1 MTPEATM
8 RRTLARIALFVWLP
22 ALASASATSA
32 CHDANS
38 PENARTDD
46 GGAAGST
53 TPPGDYMSTGH
64 GGLGTP
70 VNEVGADA
78 GLPDIKKH

>member
-1 MTPEATM
+1 M
-8 RRTLARIALFVWLP
+8 RRTLHKIEWLVWFVSLPSLALF
-22 ALASASATSA
+22 LACATSA

-64 GGLGTP
+64 GGLGMP

-78 GLPDIKKH
+78 GLPDINKR